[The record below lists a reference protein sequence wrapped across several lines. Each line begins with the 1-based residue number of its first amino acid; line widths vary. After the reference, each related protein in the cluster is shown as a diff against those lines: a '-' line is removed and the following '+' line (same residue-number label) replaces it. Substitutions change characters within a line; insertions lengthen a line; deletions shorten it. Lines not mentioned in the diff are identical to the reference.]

1 MDDVIAKDLHYIK
14 CISKHKYTLLSEVFF
29 YAQHLFLFLLSMNK
43 LTISQIYYFKTGKSH
58 SLKRFYWILTYSV
71 ACIHYSL
78 LSKVKNSRQW
88 TTTTNW
94 KCKCNFFFTSVTI
107 IGNSTSSIKYTER
120 TDGTQFSRTN
130 KLLLET
136 TPRFLILLTL
146 NRIFFLPTNN
156 SAF

>member
-29 YAQHLFLFLLSMNK
+29 YAQHLFLFLLSINK

-78 LSKVKNSRQW
+78 LSKVKNFRQW

-94 KCKCNFFFTSVTI
+94 KCNCNFFYVSHNYWEFPL
-107 IGNSTSSIKYTER
+107 SIKYTER
-120 TDGTQFSRTN
+120 IDGTQFSRTN

-136 TPRFLILLTL
+136 TPRFLTSLTL
-146 NRIFFLPTNN
+146 NRIIFLPTNN